1 MLVQA
6 HPEVERL
13 SLAQKCPFLIST
25 SANFVGKV
33 LVKFDWLLAETLLR
47 DEKLQ

>member
-1 MLVQA
+1 MPVQA

-13 SLAQKCPFLIST
+13 SLAQNCHFLIPT

-47 DEKLQ
+47 DGKLQ

>member
-6 HPEVERL
+6 HPKVERL
-13 SLAQKCPFLIST
+13 SLAQNGHLLSPIS
-25 SANFVGKV
+25 AKIVGQV
-33 LVKFDWLLAETLLR
+33 FAKFDWPLMEISLR